1 MNSVQLVGRLTRDAE
16 IRYSQGDNATCI
28 ASFSIAVDRPT
39 KSAQQTADF
48 PNIVAFGKTAE
59 FIEKY
64 FRKGMRIGL
73 NGRIQTRSY
82 DNRDGKKVWV
92 TEVVAEHVEFVESK
106 QQTSQQQDTGKAPAP
121 ANNSFDGFMD
131 IPDDFTEEL
140 PFS

>member
-1 MNSVQLVGRLTRDAE
+1 MNSVQLVGRFTRDPE
-16 IRYSQGDNATCI
+16 IRYSQGDNASCI
-28 ASFSIAVDRPT
+28 ASFSIAVDRPI

-73 NGRIQTRSY
+73 NGRLQTRSY

-92 TEVVAEHVEFVESK
+92 TEVVAEHVEFVENK
-106 QQTSQQQDTGKAPAP
+106 QQTGQQQDAGKYAPP
-121 ANNSFDGFMD
+121 ANAISDIFMN
-131 IPDDFTEEL
+131 IPDGIDEEL

>member
-1 MNSVQLVGRLTRDAE
+1 MNSVQLVGRFTRDPE
-16 IRYSQGDNATCI
+16 IRYSQGENASCI
-28 ASFSIAVDRPT
+28 ASFSIAVDRPV

-73 NGRIQTRSY
+73 NGRLQTRSY

-92 TEVVAEHVEFVESK
+92 TEVVAEHVEFVENK
-106 QQTSQQQDTGKAPAP
+106 QQTGQQPDTEKAPAP